1 MLLNERKNERMK
13 ERQKKLAVDFDV
25 EFAGGS
31 RRNSVIGDADVH
43 GHVIPMDFRYVEHFP
58 HHIAG

>member
-1 MLLNERKNERMK
+1 MK